1 MIEGATPRLFV
12 SHHSSKYDI
21 AQQVEALLA
30 ERGIRCWIAP
40 RDVPP
45 GAPFDSAIQ
54 QAINE
59 CAAVLLL
66 FCSNSDKSR
75 HVKRELILGDSAGRP
90 IIPLRLEAIDP
101 GELAYHLADSQWI
114 DWIDRREAV
123 MDRVAA
129 QVRLYAGA
137 PAELAGDVATLG
149 NELTD
154 SPAPQKDGE
163 RKWLIPALVGA
174 LLLAVGLAGYF
185 AMRGPDDPSGEA
197 DVMAQTGEGT
207 ATDGDEA
214 AQGADTDAGPDTGA
228 GTGAGTGAEDAG
240 EPDTPAPTPAP
251 TSRPTARPS
260 GLVLEATP
268 VPQPTP
274 TVRPTRAPSQVIT
287 APATQAALRRVVQAC
302 AGAPSDAEYLICA
315 NRDLDTRARQMS
327 GMIREVR
334 AAYAAAGENDREFN
348 RGQSDWMNG
357 VRASCSSAAC
367 VENAQRNR
375 IRQLQQILD
384 RFAAR

>member
-1 MIEGATPRLFV
+1 MAEDTPPQLFV

-21 AQQVEALLA
+21 AQQVEALLS

-45 GAPFDSAIQ
+45 GAPFDSAIG

-137 PAELAGDVATLG
+137 PAELADDVATLG
-149 NELTD
+149 NGLSE
-154 SPAPQKDGE
+154 SVAAPESTE
-163 RKWLIPALVGA
+163 RKWLIPALIGA
-174 LLLAVGLAGYF
+174 LVLALGLAGYF
-185 AMRGPDDPSGEA
+185 ALRGGTDEPSNAEILADSIAAENAASDTLEDDPASE
-197 DVMAQTGEGT
+197 TGE
-207 ATDGDEA
+207 EA
-214 AQGADTDAGPDTGA
+214 
-228 GTGAGTGAEDAG
+228 
-240 EPDTPAPTPAP
+240 EPRPTPSP
-251 TSRPTARPS
+251 TSRPS
-260 GLVLEATP
+260 GPTDLVLQATP

-274 TVRPTRAPSQVIT
+274 TVAPTRAPSQVIV
-287 APATQAALRRVVQAC
+287 APATQQPLRRVVQAC
-302 AGAPSDAEYLICA
+302 AGAATDTEYLICA
-315 NRDLDTRARQMS
+315 HPELDARARRMGELLSQLRTEVQDNGRSLSSFNS
-327 GMIREVR
+327 GQREW
-334 AAYAAAGENDREFN
+334 FN
-348 RGQSDWMNG
+348 S
-357 VRASCSSAAC
+357 VKAECSSYSC
-367 VENAQRNR
+367 VESRQIER
-375 IRQLQQILD
+375 IAELERLLS
-384 RFAAR
+384 RFQ

>member
-1 MIEGATPRLFV
+1 MTEGATPRLFV
-12 SHHSSKYDI
+12 SHHSSKYEI

-137 PAELAGDVATLG
+137 PAALAPDVATLG
-149 NELTD
+149 NELSE
-154 SPAPQKDGE
+154 SPAPQKDEE
-163 RKWLIPALVGA
+163 RKWLIPALIAA
-174 LLLAVGLAGYF
+174 LLLALGLAGLGY
-185 AMRGPDDPSGEA
+185 
-197 DVMAQTGEGT
+197 
-207 ATDGDEA
+207 
-214 AQGADTDAGPDTGA
+214 
-228 GTGAGTGAEDAG
+228 
-240 EPDTPAPTPAP
+240 
-251 TSRPTARPS
+251 ARK
-260 GLVLEATP
+260 
-268 VPQPTP
+268 
-274 TVRPTRAPSQVIT
+274 
-287 APATQAALRRVVQAC
+287 RR
-302 AGAPSDAEYLICA
+302 S
-315 NRDLDTRARQMS
+315 
-327 GMIREVR
+327 
-334 AAYAAAGENDREFN
+334 
-348 RGQSDWMNG
+348 
-357 VRASCSSAAC
+357 
-367 VENAQRNR
+367 
-375 IRQLQQILD
+375 
-384 RFAAR
+384 